1 MMIMTGAAKPRAKT
15 KAEATV
21 GTWGKSLA
29 VRIPL
34 DVVRSAGLS
43 EGEKVEIEVR
53 NGDIV
58 IHRADAR
65 AKARAR
71 ALAAFEEILVDS
83 KGRSLG
89 GASIRELIDE
99 GRR

>member
-1 MMIMTGAAKPRAKT
+1 MIMISAAKPGAKA
-15 KAEATV
+15 KIEATV

-43 EGEKVEIEVR
+43 DGEKVEIEVK

-65 AKARAR
+65 AETRAR
-71 ALAAFEEILVDS
+71 ALAAFDEIIADS
-83 KGRSLG
+83 KGRTLG
-89 GASIRELIDE
+89 GVSIRELIDE

>member
-1 MMIMTGAAKPRAKT
+1 MIMIGAAKPRAKI

-65 AKARAR
+65 AEARVR
-71 ALAAFEEILVDS
+71 ALAAFEEIIADS
-83 KGRSLG
+83 KGRTLG
-89 GASIRELIDE
+89 GVPIRELIDE

>member
-1 MMIMTGAAKPRAKT
+1 MTSAVKPRAK
-15 KAEATV
+15 AQIEATV

-34 DVVRSAGLS
+34 DIVRSAGLS
-43 EGEKVEIEVR
+43 DGEKVEIEVK

-65 AKARAR
+65 AEARAR
-71 ALAAFEEILVDS
+71 ARAAFDEIIADS
-83 KGRSLG
+83 KGRTLG
-89 GASIRELIDE
+89 GISIRELIDE